1 VPFVDTLNPIFVS
14 SPVTDILGLLPVAA
28 LAIVIS
34 LTAEA
39 VVVNIISSLPLE
51 SLISSKIGAVNVLLV
66 NV

>member
-1 VPFVDTLNPIFVS
+1 MS
-14 SPVTDILGLLPVAA
+14 GLLPVAA

>member
-14 SPVTDILGLLPVAA
+14 SPVTDMSGRLPVAA
-28 LAIVIS
+28 LVIVIS

-51 SLISSKIGAVNVLLV
+51 SLISSKNWSG
-66 NV
+66 